1 MTRSGRRPGT
11 PDTRDHIVA
20 VARRA
25 FGAKGYDATS
35 IRSIA
40 AEAEVD
46 PGLLI
51 HYFGSKEG
59 VFRAALEVVVK
70 SGQLSHGIDGL
81 TSRERAEQLVR
92 RYLAVLARE
101 DSRNVVMGLIRS
113 AVSNEQAADLLRDVL
128 AQELLASVES
138 VIDAPDARLRASL
151 IVAQLVGIATLKYVV
166 RVVSIAQATDE
177 DIVGLAS
184 SAIERYLR

>member
-1 MTRSGRRPGT
+1 
-11 PDTRDHIVA
+11 